1 MCEVI
6 WKNVFTGWLTLF
18 QQLLC
23 DLLSL
28 FSLL

>member
-6 WKNVFTGWLTLF
+6 WKNVFTGWVVLF
-18 QQLLC
+18 EQLLC

-28 FSLL
+28 FPLL